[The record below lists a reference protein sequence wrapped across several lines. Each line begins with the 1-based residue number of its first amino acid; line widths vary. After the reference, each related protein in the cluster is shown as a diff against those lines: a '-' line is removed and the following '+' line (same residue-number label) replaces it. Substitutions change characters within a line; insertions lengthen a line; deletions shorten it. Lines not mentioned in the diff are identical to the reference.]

1 MSDLTYLNQGFFTVF
16 FPQSKAGEVAWNEL
30 AIVTQGTG
38 KIPTIQLPQFLAN
51 LREAG
56 YSVHKVKNRTAAEAD
71 AEMQAI
77 LDDPIWDDP
86 ILANL
91 A

>member
-1 MSDLTYLNQGFFTVF
+1 MSDLTYLKQGFFTVF

-30 AIVTQGTG
+30 ARVTQGTG

-51 LREAG
+51 LRKAG
-56 YSVHKVKNRTAAEAD
+56 YAVHKVKNRTAEEAA

-86 ILANL
+86 IFAKLA
-91 A
+91 

>member
-1 MSDLTYLNQGFFTVF
+1 MSDLTYLKQGFFTVF

-30 AIVTQGTG
+30 AAVTQGTG

-51 LREAG
+51 LRKAG
-56 YSVHKVKNRTAAEAD
+56 YAVHKVKNRTEEEAD
-71 AEMQAI
+71 AELQAL

>member
-1 MSDLTYLNQGFFTVF
+1 MSDLTYLKQGFFTVF
-16 FPQSKAGEVAWNEL
+16 FPQSKAGETAWNEL
-30 AIVTQGTG
+30 AAVTQGTG
-38 KIPTIQLPQFLAN
+38 KIPTIQLPQFLAS
-51 LREAG
+51 LRKAG
-56 YSVHKVKNRTAAEAD
+56 FSVQAVKKLTKEEAD
-71 AEMQAI
+71 AELQAI

>member
-30 AIVTQGTG
+30 ASVTQGTG
-38 KIPTIQLPQFLAN
+38 KIPTIQLAQFLEN
-51 LREAG
+51 LRKAG
-56 YSVHKVKNRTAAEAD
+56 YSVHKVKKKTAAEAD
-71 AEMQAI
+71 AELQAI

>member
-1 MSDLTYLNQGFFTVF
+1 MNDLTYLKQGFFTVF
-16 FPQSKAGEVAWNEL
+16 FPQSKAGEVAWTEL
-30 AIVTQGTG
+30 ASVTQGTG
-38 KIPTIQLPQFLAN
+38 KIPTIQLPQFLAS
-51 LREAG
+51 LRKAG
-56 YSVHKVKNRTAAEAD
+56 YTVHKVKNRTAEEAAAEL
-71 AEMQAI
+71 QAI